1 MEIKVIIANAIGFIA
16 FLISLIAFHKKEKEK
31 IFKNTII
38 SNILN
43 LIHYLVLNAN
53 SGIATKIIA
62 ILRDL
67 SMVKQEKYSIL
78 KSKKMLI
85 VFVCAYIILM
95 IITYQGF
102 ISIFSLLA
110 ALIYTIFCWNG
121 DANRVRSIGVLTNI
135 LWFIY
140 NISVKSYVGAMA
152 NFISIV
158 STVIAILNNNNTKK
172 FEIEKG
178 IN

>member
-31 IFKNTII
+31 IFKNTLI

-67 SMVKQEKYSIL
+67 SMVKQEK
-78 KSKKMLI
+78 
-85 VFVCAYIILM
+85 
-95 IITYQGF
+95 
-102 ISIFSLLA
+102 
-110 ALIYTIFCWNG
+110 
-121 DANRVRSIGVLTNI
+121 
-135 LWFIY
+135 
-140 NISVKSYVGAMA
+140 
-152 NFISIV
+152 
-158 STVIAILNNNNTKK
+158 
-172 FEIEKG
+172 
-178 IN
+178 